1 MSTSKGLDLG
11 REPILA
17 LLLKMSWPSITAM
30 LAMAVANLIDSFWLA
45 RLSTQALAALTLC
58 FPIQMLFGA
67 VGVGTG
73 VGAGSFAARMFG
85 AGQIEK
91 ARRTAGQ
98 VMLLSIALGALTIL
112 SVLIFH
118 DAILRGFGAT
128 EDILPLARQYLVL
141 IVFGSP
147 FLYFLMMAN
156 NLLRA
161 EGKPLLSMYV
171 VLTFA
176 AVLIVLEPFLVF
188 GWWFFPKLGIVGA
201 ALAAVVSQAAS
212 SALSFHFLRL
222 DSSRY
227 RLTWRFLAP
236 SLSICRSIY
245 QTGLPSVSMNLVVS
259 VVMVIYN
266 HVLAGFGPLAL
277 ATLGLCFRINGLVT
291 MILFGVGHGVM
302 PMVAFSEGA
311 GHHRRL
317 VDTVRVA
324 VRCSA
329 LFALISSL
337 LLLAF
342 ARPIL
347 AAFSSD
353 LELLEMAVPALRLF
367 IAALVLIAPSIVWI
381 NMFIGLGKGTTAML
395 LMFARDVVLLIPM
408 LFILPLHYGLTG
420 VWLAQPL
427 STVLAFLMILTVSLK
442 QLRNHLAKIT

>member
-1 MSTSKGLDLG
+1 MPTEMTLLDHVTNVSDFIWGGTWMGEQVL
-11 REPILA
+11 P
-17 LLLKMSWPSITAM
+17 
-30 LAMAVANLIDSFWLA
+30 
-45 RLSTQALAALTLC
+45 
-58 FPIQMLFGA
+58 FP
-67 VGVGTG
+67 
-73 VGAGSFAARMFG
+73 
-85 AGQIEK
+85 
-91 ARRTAGQ
+91 
-98 VMLLSIALGALTIL
+98 
-112 SVLIFH
+112 
-118 DAILRGFGAT
+118 
-128 EDILPLARQYLVL
+128 P
-141 IVFGSP
+141 
-147 FLYFLMMAN
+147 
-156 NLLRA
+156 
-161 EGKPLLSMYV
+161 
-171 VLTFA
+171 
-176 AVLIVLEPFLVF
+176 
-188 GWWFFPKLGIVGA
+188 
-201 ALAAVVSQAAS
+201 
-212 SALSFHFLRL
+212 
-222 DSSRY
+222 
-227 RLTWRFLAP
+227 
-236 SLSICRSIY
+236 
-245 QTGLPSVSMNLVVS
+245 
-259 VVMVIYN
+259 MV
-266 HVLAGFGPLAL
+266 
-277 ATLGLCFRINGLVT
+277 

-367 IAALVLIAPSIVWI
+367 ISALVLIAPSIIWI

>member
-1 MSTSKGLDLG
+1 
-11 REPILA
+11 
-17 LLLKMSWPSITAM
+17 
-30 LAMAVANLIDSFWLA
+30 
-45 RLSTQALAALTLC
+45 
-58 FPIQMLFGA
+58 
-67 VGVGTG
+67 
-73 VGAGSFAARMFG
+73 
-85 AGQIEK
+85 
-91 ARRTAGQ
+91 
-98 VMLLSIALGALTIL
+98 
-112 SVLIFH
+112 
-118 DAILRGFGAT
+118 
-128 EDILPLARQYLVL
+128 
-141 IVFGSP
+141 
-147 FLYFLMMAN
+147 
-156 NLLRA
+156 
-161 EGKPLLSMYV
+161 
-171 VLTFA
+171 
-176 AVLIVLEPFLVF
+176 
-188 GWWFFPKLGIVGA
+188 
-201 ALAAVVSQAAS
+201 
-212 SALSFHFLRL
+212 
-222 DSSRY
+222 
-227 RLTWRFLAP
+227 
-236 SLSICRSIY
+236 
-245 QTGLPSVSMNLVVS
+245 MNLVVS

-266 HVLAGFGPLAL
+266 HVLAGFGPMAL

-329 LFALISSL
+329 IFAFLSSL
-337 LLLAF
+337 LLTVF

-408 LFILPLHYGLTG
+408 LFILPIYYGLTG

-442 QLRNHLAKIT
+442 QLRSHLAKIT

>member
-1 MSTSKGLDLG
+1 MRKSKGLDLG
-11 REPILA
+11 REPIFT

-30 LAMAVANLIDSFWLA
+30 LAMAIANLIDSFWLA
-45 RLSTQALAALTLC
+45 RLSTQALAALTIC
-58 FPIQMLFGA
+58 FPVQMLFGA

-98 VMLLSIALGALTIL
+98 VVLLSIALGVLTIIP
-112 SVLIFH
+112 VLIFH

-128 EDILPLARQYLVL
+128 EDILPLARQYLVR

-171 VLTFA
+171 VLTFST
-176 AVLIVLEPFLVF
+176 VLIVLEPFLVF
-188 GWWFFPKLGIVGA
+188 GWWLFPKLGIVGA
-201 ALAAVVSQAAS
+201 ALAAVISQAAS
-212 SALSFHFLRL
+212 ASLSFLFLRL
-222 DSSRY
+222 GSSRY
-227 RLTWRFLAP
+227 RLTWQCLAP

-266 HVLAGFGPLAL
+266 HVLASFGPLAL

-311 GHHRRL
+311 GHHQRL

-329 LFALISSL
+329 LFALLSSL
-337 LLLAF
+337 LLIVF

-353 LELLEMAVPALRLF
+353 LGLLEMAVPALRLF

-381 NMFIGLGKGTTAML
+381 NMFIGLGKGMTAMF
-395 LMFARDVVLLIPM
+395 LMFARDVALLIPM
-408 LFILPLHYGLTG
+408 LFILPLYYGLTG
-420 VWLAQPL
+420 VWMAQPL
-427 STVLAFLMILTVSLK
+427 STILAFLMILTISLR
-442 QLRNHLAKIT
+442 QLRSHLEKIT

>member
-1 MSTSKGLDLG
+1 MSKNKGLDLG
-11 REPILA
+11 KEPIFP

-45 RLSTQALAALTLC
+45 RLSTRALAALTIC

-98 VMLLSIALGALTIL
+98 VVLLSIALGILTIIP
-112 SVLIFH
+112 VLMGH

-128 EDILPLARQYLVL
+128 EDILPLARQYLTL

-171 VLTFA
+171 ILAFSV
-176 AVLIVLEPFLVF
+176 VLIVLEPFLVF
-188 GWWFFPKLGIVGA
+188 GWWLFPKLGIVGA
-201 ALAAVVSQAAS
+201 ALAAVISQVAAA
-212 SALSFHFLRL
+212 ALSFHFLRL
-222 DSSRY
+222 GSSRY
-227 RLTWRFLAP
+227 RLNWRCLAP

-266 HVLAGFGPLAL
+266 HVLAGFGPMAL

-311 GHHRRL
+311 GHRQRL

-329 LFALISSL
+329 LFALLSSL
-337 LLLAF
+337 LLVVF

-347 AAFSSD
+347 SAFSND

-367 IAALVLIAPSIVWI
+367 IAALVLIGPSIVWI
-381 NMFIGLGKGTTAML
+381 NMFIGLGKGMTAML

-408 LFILPLHYGLTG
+408 LFILPLHFGLTG
-420 VWLAQPL
+420 VWMAQPL
-427 STVLAFLMILTVSLK
+427 STVLAFLTILSVSLK
-442 QLRNHLAKIT
+442 QIQSHLGKTT

>member
-98 VMLLSIALGALTIL
+98 VMLLSIALGVLTIL

-212 SALSFHFLRL
+212 AALSFHFLRL

-266 HVLAGFGPLAL
+266 HVLAGFGPMAL

-329 LFALISSL
+329 LFALLSSL
-337 LLLAF
+337 LLIAF

-367 IAALVLIAPSIVWI
+367 ISALVLIAPSIVWI

-408 LFILPLHYGLTG
+408 LFILPFYYGLTG
-420 VWLAQPL
+420 VWMAQPL
-427 STVLAFLMILTVSLK
+427 STILAFVMILTVSLR
-442 QLRNHLAKIT
+442 QIRSHLKKIT

>member
-45 RLSTQALAALTLC
+45 RLSTRALAALTLC

-67 VGVGTG
+67 IGVGTG

-85 AGQIEK
+85 AKQIEK

-128 EDILPLARQYLVL
+128 EDILPLARKYLVL

-171 VLTFA
+171 VLTFS

-212 SALSFHFLRL
+212 AALSFHFLRL

-266 HVLAGFGPLAL
+266 HILASFGPLAL
-277 ATLGLCFRINGLVT
+277 ATLGLCFRINGLVM

-329 LFALISSL
+329 LFALLSSL
-337 LLLAF
+337 LLIAF

-367 IAALVLIAPSIVWI
+367 ISALVLIAPSIIWI

-408 LFILPLHYGLTG
+408 LFILPFYYGLTG
-420 VWLAQPL
+420 VWMAQPL
-427 STVLAFLMILTVSLK
+427 STILAFVMILTVSLR
-442 QLRNHLAKIT
+442 QIRSHLKKIT